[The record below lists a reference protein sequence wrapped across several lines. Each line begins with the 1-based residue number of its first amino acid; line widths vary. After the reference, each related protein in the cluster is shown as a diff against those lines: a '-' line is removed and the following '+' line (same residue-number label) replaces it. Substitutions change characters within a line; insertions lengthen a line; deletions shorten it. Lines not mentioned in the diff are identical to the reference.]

1 MAGNVKIQLLTT
13 EENARFTFF
22 SPELIAVSI
31 RTKNQNSVNFYS
43 IVATIVNVLLPGS
56 ADSKITVEITGKL
69 KEFDRLAAALQTA
82 NDPTR
87 IRFRSAGTVQN
98 DVRIQSVGDRF
109 GLGTQWNC

>member
-1 MAGNVKIQLLTT
+1 M
-13 EENARFTFF
+13 
-22 SPELIAVSI
+22 SI
-31 RTKNQNSVNFYS
+31 RTKNPNSVNFYS

-69 KEFDRLAAALQTA
+69 KEVDRLAAALQTA

-98 DVRIQSVGDRF
+98 DVRIQSVETDS
-109 GLGTQWNC
+109 GLEHNGIVNLTLIHKCVDSVCGRACLLVTKM